1 MGHQMDKLIDIL
13 QTVRPDVDFTT
24 EKNLLQSG
32 VLDSLSIVM
41 LVSDLQEAFDIEV
54 TPVDIVP
61 ENFESAETIYSM
73 IQRLQ
78 EKG

>member
-1 MGHQMDKLIDIL
+1 MDKLIDIL